1 MQPTP
6 LHLVFMS
13 HGSVPPSGSQ
23 PSLCVQYGP
32 PSNRNSWT
40 SAARSALLIPVCTSG
55 RQQTRSSPCTRMAAA
70 SATGLCGRVLCSVAG
85 FLCTGTVSTLRALVL
100 SPPKVQTVRGSAAQQ
115 AGTYTGSGSSVLL
128 KLLCHTSV
136 QCDRAR
142 RTRTAAQAH
151 RRGGRP
157 RSGPPSHTTD
167 LWTQGCDSQDASR
180 RP

>member
-70 SATGLCGRVLCSVAG
+70 SATGLCDRVLCSVAG
-85 FLCTGTVSTLRALVL
+85 FLCTVSTLRALVL

-115 AGTYTGSGSSVLL
+115 AGTYTGSGSPVLL

-142 RTRTAAQAH
+142 RTRTAAPAH
-151 RRGGRP
+151 RRADVRGPDRP
-157 RSGPPSHTTD
+157 RTRRIYGR
-167 LWTQGCDSQDASR
+167 QG
-180 RP
+180 